1 MRYTKFLSFFLTLT
15 STLTFSLFA
24 QDIPHIGYIFPAGG
38 KRDSKFQVVI
48 GGQNLEDVKKVYFSG
63 NGIHSKI
70 LRYGAP
76 KSILK
81 KNKAISDRGFL
92 IQDTTVKKDTLNY
105 QKMNPKRQSNVQIE
119 EIITIEINIDK
130 DAELIERNLRVVTT
144 SGISNPLNFQI
155 GDLEEITEK
164 EPNNNFTQANG
175 PFSLPVLLNGQI
187 VAGDAD
193 YYKITAAKGDRLY
206 IKAEARSLIPYL
218 ADAVPGW
225 FQPALTIYNADRKKV
240 AFADHDKF
248 EPDPIII
255 YNVPQNGDYFLRV
268 TDAIYRGREDFVY
281 RISIEKNFSVGK
293 IIKLPDTLN
302 YNLPIVNESEPNNNI
317 ENAQPVKFPVLIKGI
332 INQPGDLDVYSFK
345 GQKNQMIVA
354 EVIAGR
360 IGSPMDSMI
369 KLIDSTGKVLIM
381 NDDFPDKSEGLITH
395 MTDSYFT
402 YKLPSAG
409 TYFIKICDIQNK
421 GGEDY
426 TYQLR
431 LSAPIPDFKLRLV
444 PSSIVISQGGT
455 GIITVQVLRKEGF
468 NGEINLSLKS
478 GVNGISLDGAVIPAN
493 QDQFQL
499 TISLPVFIPLGITT
513 LQIEGTAKIGNKIIN
528 RELVPAEEMIQAFS
542 YKHLVPAKEFVVDVT
557 EKAKVIVSHQISGNN
572 ILHIPKG
579 GSVDIEMEINRG
591 EGYNEKLK
599 FVLINPPKGITMAE
613 KQITE
618 KDLKTSITIKS
629 NDKES
634 KTGFKG
640 NLIFQVMQ
648 GNKKIC
654 NVPAVPV
661 EVSF

>member
-1 MRYTKFLSFFLTLT
+1 V
-15 STLTFSLFA
+15 
-24 QDIPHIGYIFPAGG
+24 GYVYPAGG
-38 KRDSKFQVVI
+38 KRASKFQVVL

-81 KNKAISDRGFL
+81 KNKAISNRGFL
-92 IQDTTVKKDTLNY
+92 IQDTTVKKDTINF

-130 DAELIERNLRVVTT
+130 DAELTERNIRVVTT

-155 GDLEEITEK
+155 GELEEITEK
-164 EPNNNFTQANG
+164 EPNNNITQANG
-175 PFSLPVLLNGQI
+175 PFLPPVLLNGQI

-193 YYKITAAKGDRLY
+193 WYRIILNKGDQLY
-206 IKAEARSLIPYL
+206 IKTQARALIPYL

-225 FQPALTIYNADRKKV
+225 FQPALTIYNSDREKV

-255 YNVPQNGDYFLRV
+255 YNAPQNGDYFLKV

-281 RISIEKNFSVGK
+281 RISIEKNSSVDKK
-293 IIKLPDTLN
+293 IKPPDTLN
-302 YNLPIVNESEPNNNI
+302 YNLPRVNESEPNNNF
-317 ENAQPVKFPVLIKGI
+317 ENAQPVKFPVLINGI
-332 INQPGDLDVYSFK
+332 INQPGDLDFYSFK

-354 EVIAGR
+354 EIISRR

-369 KLIDSTGKVLIM
+369 KLTDSTGKVLIM

-395 MTDSYFT
+395 MADSYFT
-402 YKLPSAG
+402 FKLPASG

-431 LSAPIPDFKLRLV
+431 LSAPIPDYKLRLV
-444 PSSIVISQGGT
+444 PSSITIPQGGT
-455 GIITVQVLRKEGF
+455 GILNVQVLRKESF
-468 NGEINLSLKS
+468 NGEINLSLKNP
-478 GVNGISLDGAVIPAN
+478 VNGISLDGAVIPAN

-499 TISLPVFIPLGITT
+499 TISLPDFIPLGITT

-542 YKHLVPAKEFVVDVT
+542 YKHLVPVKEFVINII
-557 EKAKVIVSHQISGNN
+557 EKAKLTISPKISDNK
-572 ILHIPKG
+572 ILYIPKG
-579 GSVDIEMEINRG
+579 GSIDVGMEINRQ
-591 EGYNEKLK
+591 EGLKDKLK
-599 FVLINPPKGITMAE
+599 FLLVIPPKGITLTE
-613 KQITE
+613 KQIT
-618 KDLKTSITIKS
+618 DLDKNTTITIKS
-629 NDKES
+629 NDKDS
-634 KTGFKG
+634 KTGYKG
-640 NLIFQVMQ
+640 NLIFQIVNE
-648 GNKKIC
+648 NKKVIC
-654 NVPAVPV
+654 TVPAVPF
-661 EVSF
+661 EIIDKK